1 MEKEPKCYV
10 LAFRDCKC
18 VSSHEA
24 KNNEKIN
31 KHSYQPYDGCSDPN
45 ERTDRNNN
53 QGQFPASVEPYHEP
67 REGCCH
73 ALNEKGHLVSDGFV
87 DFINITRNKR
97 KADQYNWIPS
107 AQAFVETVHSLFPL
121 RLCPLLL
128 SNEK

>member
-1 MEKEPKCYV
+1 MFWPFVTANVYLPMKRKII
-10 LAFRDCKC
+10 K
-18 VSSHEA
+18 
-24 KNNEKIN
+24 KIN